1 MGHLPLKNRGYRNLS
16 FSKDNTQVGKM
27 AEQVDLLA
35 AKSANLS
42 LISPTHK
49 MKEESYVRVISD
61 VHTHPMI

>member
-42 LISPTHK
+42 FILGIVKGMFT
-49 MKEESYVRVISD
+49 E
-61 VHTHPMI
+61 PM